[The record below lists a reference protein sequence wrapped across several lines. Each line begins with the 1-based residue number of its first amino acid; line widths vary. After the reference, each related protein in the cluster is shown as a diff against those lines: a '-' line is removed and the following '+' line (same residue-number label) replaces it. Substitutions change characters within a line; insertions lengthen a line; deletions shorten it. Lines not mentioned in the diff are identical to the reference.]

1 MRVRQLALPM
11 AVVAVLALLPAFTG
25 NRAIMNWA
33 FLVLLYAALAQSW
46 NLLGGFGGQVNLGH
60 AAFFG
65 LGALV
70 TRFLW
75 LKGLP
80 LGVALLLA
88 TAAAAGMGVLV
99 GTPSLR
105 LRGPYFAIG
114 TLAIA
119 EILRITTGNVLPEV
133 SPLPAAMLAT
143 YTLSPRYFL
152 ALLLAVLVTGVA
164 WWLTWSRFGYGL
176 AAVREDEGVAEAV
189 GVNVFW
195 HKLLAFLLSS
205 CFAGA
210 AGGVFAYYHVSFY
223 PSFAFSPLWT
233 FDPLLITFLGGVG
246 TVWGPVIGAAFF
258 LLLREALALR
268 LAEIHLLIFGLIFLA
283 VVVALPGGFME
294 ALHSLLH
301 RLAAPRPST
310 DSSADVASP
319 TRHSP

>member
-1 MRVRQLALPM
+1 MGRRHLELAVLLG
-11 AVVAVLALLPAFTG
+11 VVAVLTLLPRLTDS
-25 NRAIMNWA
+25 RAALNWG

-65 LGALV
+65 LGALT

-75 LKGLP
+75 LGGVS
-80 LGVALLLA
+80 LGVALL
-88 TAAAAGMGVLV
+88 AAAAAATGLGVLV
-99 GTPSLR
+99 GAPSLR

-119 EILRITTGNVLPEV
+119 EILRITAANVLPEV
-133 SPLPAAMLAT
+133 SSLPVSILAS
-143 YTLSPRYFL
+143 YTLSLRYYL

-164 WWLTWSRFGYGL
+164 WWLTRSRFGYGL

-189 GVNVFW
+189 GVTAFW
-195 HKLLAFLLSS
+195 HKLGAFIMSS
-205 CFAGA
+205 FFAGM

-223 PSFAFSPLWT
+223 PSFVFNPLWT

-246 TVWGPVIGAAFF
+246 TVWGPVVGAAFF
-258 LLLREALALR
+258 LVLREALALR
-268 LAEIHLLIFGLIFLA
+268 LGELHLLVFGVIFLA

-294 ALHSLLH
+294 AVRPLFA
-301 RLAAPRPST
+301 RLAPLRPST
-310 DSSADVASP
+310 DSDP
-319 TRHSP
+319 D